1 MKTAYLFTGQ
11 GFQFEGM
18 LKRLPR
24 CLMTDNI
31 LQRASDI
38 LKTDVLR
45 FDSKEELNNNQK
57 AQLCIYIYE
66 VILGS
71 LQLEKLMPDYVA
83 GHSIG
88 TFSAATISGALEFS
102 DGLKLISARGK
113 AMEESYPSGYGMMAI
128 TGLTAQV
135 LEKCLKDFKEN
146 SKERS
151 QIYIGSINSREQ
163 IVLSGLLD
171 TLKQMDYY
179 LKSSYP
185 INTQFLSVKVPSHCE
200 LMLHVSNILAKKME
214 GVTLKQPKIPYIM
227 NTTARKTRQV
237 EMIKRD
243 LIYGV
248 SKTVCWY
255 DIISILYELEVRQCI
270 EIGGQ
275 NVLTE
280 IGRKCYD
287 DALWKSSASD
297 IILKNI

>member
-11 GFQFEGM
+11 GFQYEGM
-18 LKRLPR
+18 LERLPK
-24 CLMTDNI
+24 CLMTNHM

-45 FDSKEELNNNQK
+45 LDSKEALNNNQN

-71 LQLEKLMPDYVA
+71 LQLEKLVPDYVA

-102 DGLKLISARGK
+102 DGLKLVSARGK
-113 AMEESYPSGYGMMAI
+113 AMEATYPSGYGMMAV
-128 TGLTAQV
+128 TGLTVEV
-135 LEKCLKDFKEN
+135 LEQCLKEFKKK
-146 SKERS
+146 SKEKS
-151 QIYIGSINSREQ
+151 EIYIGSINSREQ
-163 IVLSGLLD
+163 IVLSGLVD
-171 TLKQMDYY
+171 ILKEMDYY

-185 INTQFLSVKVPSHCE
+185 INTQFLSVSVPSHCE
-200 LMLHVSNILAKKME
+200 LMLDVSNILDMKME
-214 GVTLKQPKIPYIM
+214 GITLKQPKIPYIM
-227 NTTARKTRQV
+227 NTTARRTRQV

-255 DIISILYELEVRQCI
+255 DIISILYELEVRQCL

-287 DALWKSSASD
+287 DVLWKS
-297 IILKNI
+297 ITLGIV